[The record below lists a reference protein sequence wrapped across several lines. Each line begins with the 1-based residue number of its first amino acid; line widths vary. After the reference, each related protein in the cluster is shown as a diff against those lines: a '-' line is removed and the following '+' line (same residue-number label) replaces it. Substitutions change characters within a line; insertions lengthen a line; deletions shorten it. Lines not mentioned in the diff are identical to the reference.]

1 MVKDHRTEVESGNLQ
16 AIMDGEINCF
26 IEAYLKSKKKD

>member
-16 AIMDGEINCF
+16 AIMDGEINFF
-26 IEAYLKSKKKD
+26 IEAYLKSRKKD

>member
-26 IEAYLKSKKKD
+26 IEAYLKRKKKD

>member
-26 IEAYLKSKKKD
+26 IEAYLKSKEKD